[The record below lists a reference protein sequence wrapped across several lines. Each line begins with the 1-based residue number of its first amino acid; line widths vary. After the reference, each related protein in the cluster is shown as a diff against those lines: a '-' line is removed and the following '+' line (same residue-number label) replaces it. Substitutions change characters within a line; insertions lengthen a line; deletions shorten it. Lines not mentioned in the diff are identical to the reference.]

1 MRENPTKEDLKFVEQ
16 MGNGE
21 TSIKYNKE
29 LTQADLVYK
38 NDKGEPMGIPFEW
51 NDRDCLKVVSKDIE
65 NAIQSIKDNISD
77 AKVFS
82 KNMSIIETVVDVIKL
97 HMSKDDLFII
107 REPAKSN
114 YEKYLKNIGA
124 E

>member
-38 NDKGEPMGIPFEW
+38 NDEGKPMGIPFEW
-51 NDRDCLKVVSKDIE
+51 NDRDCLKVVSEDIE

-82 KNMSIIETVVDVIKL
+82 KIMSIIETVVDVIKL

>member
-29 LTQADLVYK
+29 FTQADLVYK

-51 NDRDCLKVVSKDIE
+51 NDKDCLKVVSKDIE
-65 NAIQSIKDNISD
+65 NAIQSIKEMLNR
-77 AKVFS
+77 KKKFG
-82 KNMSIIETVVDVIKL
+82 K
-97 HMSKDDLFII
+97 
-107 REPAKSN
+107 
-114 YEKYLKNIGA
+114 
-124 E
+124 